1 MSFQIDNYCIM
12 LKLNT
17 LSIID
22 ASTKIQYKKELKAEE
37 LILCDNEDD
46 VYELLN
52 EKLTDNLISFELGED
67 HLVATLKI
75 TKTKEIKFNIP
86 KVINEEL
93 LPSDISEPKDL
104 IKIIEAQKIQINLLN
119 LLINKTTELENKMN
133 SVLFFELAQVFIR
146 NDVEY
151 LKLGGDGY
159 GSQYLNSGYKR
170 NREHKIDIIYFDKV
184 ECQNSLPYNQPLND
198 GDLPFY
204 PTRQSPDDN
213 ILFKLLKN
221 ITYNNLNDEEYALK
235 LENFVKYFRHIKTYS
250 NNDLHN
256 LKYCYKLK
264 YLFLA
269 CRTHK
274 IGIEGG
280 YYYFEERDIK
290 YEELNNLPDTLE
302 FLELCDLKNLT
313 DITFCKKLKKLNG
326 LGIIRCPN
334 IVDIS
339 CLKDCPNLEY
349 LDITGS
355 TKIVNLLMLT
365 NPKLKIVK

>member
-22 ASTKIQYKKELKAEE
+22 ATTKIQYQKELKPEE

-52 EKLTDNLISFELGED
+52 EKLTDNLISFELDED

-151 LKLGGDGY
+151 LKLGGDGSY
-159 GSQYLNSGYKR
+159 SQYLNSGYSGRGQTRQSK
-170 NREHKIDIIYFDKV
+170 KDIIYFDKI
-184 ECQNSLPYNQPLND
+184 ECEYSCSIRD
-198 GDLPFY
+198 GDLPIY
-204 PTRQSPDDN
+204 PTRQCSDDI

-221 ITYNNLNDEEYALK
+221 VNINNLNDEEYALK

-250 NNDLHN
+250 NNDLQN

-264 YLFLA
+264 YLFLV
-269 CRTHK
+269 CRPHK

-280 YYYFEERDIK
+280 YNYFEEKDIK

-302 FLELCDLKNLT
+302 FIELNDLKNLT